1 MKKKMT
7 LTGKI
12 LLGLFLGFI
21 FGLVLKQLPEGN
33 IKDTIILGGILKI
46 LGSGFTSAIKMMVVP
61 LVFVSLICGTASMGD
76 VKKLGR
82 IGGKTMLFYLGTTAI
97 AIITAL
103 FLGSVLKPGVGLDM
117 SNMISGDK
125 KLGRIGGKTMLFYL
139 GTTAIAII
147 TALFLGS
154 VLKPG
159 VGLDMSNMISGEVA
173 IGESKSLVDI
183 ILNIIPTNPIQS
195 LANGE
200 MLQVIFFALLT
211 GLALNMVGENAA
223 PIKTIFESANEVC
236 MKMVNIIMLFAPYGV
251 FALVANTFATV
262 GSDAIIVL
270 LKYILIVLLGM
281 IIHVTIVYGGLFK
294 LFTKQSIKPFL
305 KKFTR
310 VAAVTFSTASSN
322 ASVPVSLEV
331 MEELGV
337 GKTTRSFTI
346 PMGATINMDGTAI
359 MQGVAALFII
369 MLFAPYGVFALVA
382 NTFAT
387 VGSDAIIVLLKYIL
401 IVLLGMI
408 IHVTIV
414 YGGLFKLFTKQ
425 SIKPFLKK
433 FTRVAAVTFST
444 ASSNASVPV
453 SLEVMEELG
462 VGKTTRSFTI
472 PMGATINM
480 DGTAIMQGVAAL
492 FIAQIY
498 GVDLG
503 INAMITI
510 ILTATLASIGTAGV
524 PGVGMIMLSMVLT
537 SVGLPLEGIGL
548 IMGVERIIDMF
559 RTTVNVMGDNI
570 ATLIIANSE
579 KDLNVDDYNS
589 KVINEIA

>member
-1 MKKKMT
+1 MIKKKNT

-21 FGLVLKQLPEGN
+21 FGLFLKQMPSN
-33 IKDTIILGGILKI
+33 YIKDTVILGGVLKV
-46 LGSGFTSAIKMMVVP
+46 LGNGFTAAIKMMVVP

-82 IGGKTMLFYLGTTAI
+82 IGGKTMLFYLSTTAI

-103 FLGSVLKPGVGLDM
+103 FLGIVFKPGVGLDM
-117 SNMISGDK
+117 SNM
-125 KLGRIGGKTMLFYL
+125 M
-139 GTTAIAII
+139 
-147 TALFLGS
+147 
-154 VLKPG
+154 
-159 VGLDMSNMISGEVA
+159 SGEVT

-211 GLALNMVGENAA
+211 GVALNIVGKKAE
-223 PIKTIFESANEVC
+223 PIKVIFESANEVC
-236 MKMVNIIMLFAPYGV
+236 MKMVNLIMLFAPYG
-251 FALVANTFATV
+251 
-262 GSDAIIVL
+262 SEAIIAL

-281 IIHVTIVYGGLFK
+281 IIHITIVYGGLFK
-294 LFTKQSIKPFL
+294 IFTKLSVKPFL
-305 KKFTR
+305 SKFAQ

-322 ASVPVSLEV
+322 ASVPVSLE
-331 MEELGV
+331 
-337 GKTTRSFTI
+337 I
-346 PMGATINMDGTAI
+346 
-359 MQGVAALFII
+359 
-369 MLFAPYGVFALVA
+369 
-382 NTFAT
+382 
-387 VGSDAIIVLLKYIL
+387 
-401 IVLLGMI
+401 
-408 IHVTIV
+408 
-414 YGGLFKLFTKQ
+414 
-425 SIKPFLKK
+425 
-433 FTRVAAVTFST
+433 
-444 ASSNASVPV
+444 
-453 SLEVMEELG
+453 MEELG

-498 GVDLG
+498 GIELG
-503 INAMITI
+503 VNSMITI
-510 ILTATLASIGTAGV
+510 VLTATLASIGTAGV

-559 RTTVNVMGDNI
+559 RTTVNVMGENI
-570 ATLIIANSE
+570 VTLIIANSE
-579 KDLNVDDYNS
+579 KDLNLDEYN
-589 KVINEIA
+589 KNKIKEEA

>member
-1 MKKKMT
+1 MIKKKNT

-21 FGLVLKQLPEGN
+21 FGLFLKQMPSN
-33 IKDTIILGGILKI
+33 YIKDTVILGGVLKV
-46 LGSGFTSAIKMMVVP
+46 LGNGFTAAIKMMVVP

-82 IGGKTMLFYLGTTAI
+82 IGGKTMLFYLSTTAI

-103 FLGSVLKPGVGLDM
+103 FLGIVFKPGVGLDM
-117 SNMISGDK
+117 SNM
-125 KLGRIGGKTMLFYL
+125 M
-139 GTTAIAII
+139 
-147 TALFLGS
+147 
-154 VLKPG
+154 
-159 VGLDMSNMISGEVA
+159 SGEVT

-211 GLALNMVGENAA
+211 GVALNIVGNKAE
-223 PIKTIFESANEVC
+223 PIKVIFESANEVC
-236 MKMVNIIMLFAPYGV
+236 MKMVNLIMLFAPYGV

-262 GSDAIIVL
+262 GSEAIIAL

-281 IIHVTIVYGGLFK
+281 IIHITIVYGGLFK
-294 LFTKQSIKPFL
+294 IFTKLSIKPFL
-305 KKFTR
+305 SKFAQ

-322 ASVPVSLEV
+322 ASVPVSLE
-331 MEELGV
+331 
-337 GKTTRSFTI
+337 I
-346 PMGATINMDGTAI
+346 
-359 MQGVAALFII
+359 
-369 MLFAPYGVFALVA
+369 
-382 NTFAT
+382 
-387 VGSDAIIVLLKYIL
+387 
-401 IVLLGMI
+401 
-408 IHVTIV
+408 
-414 YGGLFKLFTKQ
+414 
-425 SIKPFLKK
+425 
-433 FTRVAAVTFST
+433 
-444 ASSNASVPV
+444 
-453 SLEVMEELG
+453 MEELG

-498 GVDLG
+498 GIELG
-503 INAMITI
+503 VNSMITI
-510 ILTATLASIGTAGV
+510 VLTATLASIGTAGV

-570 ATLIIANSE
+570 VTLIIANSE
-579 KDLNVDDYNS
+579 KDLNLDEYN
-589 KVINEIA
+589 KNKIKEEA